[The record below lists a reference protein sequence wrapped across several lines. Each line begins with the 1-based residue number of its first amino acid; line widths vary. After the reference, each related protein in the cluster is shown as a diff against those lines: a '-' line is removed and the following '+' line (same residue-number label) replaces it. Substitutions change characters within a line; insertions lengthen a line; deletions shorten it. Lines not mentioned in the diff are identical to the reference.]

1 MATTV
6 VLMGVA
12 GVGKTSVMRALAPRL
27 LATTQEGD
35 ELHPAAN
42 VEKMASGQPLTDDDR
57 RPWLDA
63 IAGWIGEQER
73 AGSDGIV
80 TCSAL
85 KRAYRDRLRDGHPS
99 VWFAHLVA
107 PRDVLA
113 ARMTT
118 RPGHFMP
125 ESLLDSQLAT
135 LEPLQPDEPGAS
147 FPTTASPD
155 EIAEAIAARLRAVG
169 RS

>member
-1 MATTV
+1 VATTV

-12 GVGKTSVMRALAPRL
+12 GVGKTSVMRALAARL
-27 LATTQEGD
+27 HARTQEGD
-35 ELHPAAN
+35 ELHPPAN
-42 VEKMASGQPLTDDDR
+42 VEKMASGVPLTDDDR

-63 IAGWIGEQER
+63 IARWIGGQER
-73 AGSDGIV
+73 AGNDAIV

-85 KRAYRDRLRDGHPS
+85 KRAYRDRLRNGHPS

-118 RPGHFMP
+118 RHGHFMP
-125 ESLLDSQLAT
+125 EALLDSQLAA
-135 LEPLQPDEPGAS
+135 LEPLEPDEPGAT

-155 EIAEAIAARLRAVG
+155 QVAEAIAARLRSVDA
-169 RS
+169 S